1 LITLFF
7 ICLGSATLLPGG
19 SEAYFLY
26 QLHESPS
33 LIYLSLFIASLGNTV
48 GSFINYLLGKYL
60 RDFAIK
66 KAYFKKKSIEKA
78 TIFFK
83 KYGFI
88 SLLLSWTPIFGDPI
102 TFVAG
107 ILRYSWWKFLVIVFV
122 AKFVRY
128 GVLMY
133 LYTKVAPIVF

>member
-1 LITLFF
+1 MILLFF

-19 SEAYFLY
+19 SEAYFIY
-26 QLHESPS
+26 KLHESPS
-33 LIYLSLFIASLGNTV
+33 LIYLSLFVASFGNTV

-83 KYGFI
+83 KYGFV

-107 ILRYSWWKFLVIVFV
+107 ILRYNWWKFLAIVFV

-128 GVLMY
+128 GALMY
-133 LYTKVAPIVF
+133 LYVKMIPN